1 MRRSRSCGRQR
12 AAERSVC
19 KNQSGSARSTE
30 PLACSFSAR
39 QSCWADPADAS
50 CVCVTQRRH
59 QQCGWWEGE
68 APGLCIKMHCVLFSP
83 HPAAAVTPF
92 LSLCSAG
99 VNSKSARVL
108 FLLVIP
114 GHLVFLYTIHLL
126 QGGHTSLSFTFV
138 MFYLAAALL
147 QVNPK
152 LWSRRNLSDNIKP
165 AFSRLKRSHRKTFSS
180 SLFFLSFQGASTKSY
195 VHSVGPVILHPN
207 CQALVSHIAQ
217 FCFRVSEGSGARGG
231 KSSQTPL
238 SCSKCAETHLAR
250 KYLVLRCS
258 FLESLSSRYLQA
270 APVTP
275 ARGKWGAES
284 SSQHVSPPIWKPL
297 SHIMVKT

>member
-1 MRRSRSCGRQR
+1 
-12 AAERSVC
+12 
-19 KNQSGSARSTE
+19 
-30 PLACSFSAR
+30 
-39 QSCWADPADAS
+39 
-50 CVCVTQRRH
+50 
-59 QQCGWWEGE
+59 
-68 APGLCIKMHCVLFSP
+68 MHCVLFSP

-165 AFSRLKRSHRKTFSS
+165 AFSRLKRSHSKTFSS
-180 SLFFLSFQGASTKSY
+180 SLCFLSFQACFYQESCPFCRFSDPSPKLPGSSFPHST
-195 VHSVGPVILHPN
+195 
-207 CQALVSHIAQ
+207 AL
-217 FCFRVSEGSGARGG
+217 
-231 KSSQTPL
+231 L
-238 SCSKCAETHLAR
+238 
-250 KYLVLRCS
+250 
-258 FLESLSSRYLQA
+258 
-270 APVTP
+270 
-275 ARGKWGAES
+275 
-284 SSQHVSPPIWKPL
+284 
-297 SHIMVKT
+297 